1 MVMFLSKRAIDLLLR
16 VMEARSTSVQASA
29 LRQVSPQATDKLL
42 QAKLLFPSGH
52 VPVIAGMDDYED
64 EPIAATWS
72 AELKSY
78 GYNDSVGRWIKVD
91 EQEIAACR
99 VDYGLA
105 LAKMLLAFERVG
117 PSRPTPLIAD
127 LVWDAG
133 TIKLAGAKAPAPVW
147 FARRLGDPAVWTNFE
162 ALFARR
168 PPEEVR
174 IILTSTPAER
184 IPETAQK
191 RNYMINVAD
200 IAGDPAK
207 LAISPQILGARVF
220 PEQVQRR
227 FPIDHS
233 EDCGIVWLRGEAIKF
248 GGDKQRQL
256 LRQLFESHE
265 LGTRVCR
272 TAVVLEEAG
281 FGPQVNSLKK
291 AFGRRDDWR
300 RFIRYVDGNCWIE
313 T

>member
-1 MVMFLSKRAIDLLLR
+1 LSKRAVDLLLR
-16 VMEARSTSVQASA
+16 AMEARSTSVQASA

-91 EQEIAACR
+91 KQEIAACR

-133 TIKLAGAKAPAPVW
+133 TIKLAGAKAPLPVW
-147 FARRLGDPAVWTNFE
+147 FARRLGEPAVWTTVE
-162 ALFARR
+162 ALFKRR

-174 IILTSTPAER
+174 IILTSTQGDR
-184 IPETAQK
+184 IPVTTHK
-191 RNYMINVAD
+191 RNHVISVAD
-200 IAGDPAK
+200 VMGPGK
-207 LAISPQILGARVF
+207 LAISPQVLGSRVF
-220 PEQVQRR
+220 PGQVQRR

-233 EDCGIVWLRGEAIKF
+233 DDYGIVWLRNETLTF
-248 GGDKQRQL
+248 RSDKQRQL
-256 LRQLFESHE
+256 LGLLFDAYWSGSPE
-265 LGTRVCR
+265 CR
-272 TAVVLEEAG
+272 TAAVLFEAG
-281 FGPQVNSLKK
+281 YKDGTN
-291 AFGRRDDWR
+291 AFAKVFSGRDDWR
-300 RFIRYVDGNCWIE
+300 SFLKYAEGNCWIE
-313 T
+313 P